1 MELILSRNLFR
12 FILNKFRIV
21 FYPMLYKLS
30 IIFLLIFTVSCTQQ
44 DVVNIY
50 SSRHYD
56 TDLELYNRFTEETGI
71 LINLIEGSSDELI
84 ERIRNE
90 GVNSPADIVIT
101 VDAGRLWRATQAGVL
116 QPHGSAYLKDMI
128 PAEMYD
134 PEGYW
139 IGLSERTRAIIYNRD
154 MVSSEELAGYWE
166 LAEDKW
172 KGRLCVRSSNNI
184 YNQSMVASLIESR
197 GEEQTEEW
205 ASNLVRNFARPPQG
219 GDTDQIRAVA
229 AGLCDVALANH
240 YYLARLIESDNQA
253 DRDVASQVGI
263 YFPLAEYGGT
273 HVNISGAGIAA
284 HSPNK
289 ENAVRFLE
297 YLATSEAQLIFAVG
311 NNEFP
316 VLDGLRLPTALSQF
330 GQYDSDAMNVSVYG
344 TNNPRAIRL
353 MDRAG
358 WR

>member
-1 MELILSRNLFR
+1 MNTRILFFTLSLFI
-12 FILNKFRIV
+12 FI
-21 FYPMLYKLS
+21 
-30 IIFLLIFTVSCTQQ
+30 SCARENE
-44 DVVNIY
+44 VNIY

-56 TDLELYNRFTEETGI
+56 TDLELYRDFTEKTGI
-71 LINLIEGSSDELI
+71 RINLIEGTSDELI

-90 GVNSPADIVIT
+90 GINSPADIVIT
-101 VDAGRLWRATQAGVL
+101 VDAGRLWRAKEAGVL
-116 QPHGSAYLKDMI
+116 QPHGSGYLNQTI
-128 PAEMYD
+128 PSEMQD

-139 IGLSERTRAIIYNRD
+139 VGLSERTRAIIYNTET
-154 MVSSEELAGYWE
+154 VSREELEGYWE
-166 LAEDKW
+166 LADEEW
-172 KGRLCVRSSNNI
+172 AGRLCVRSSNNI

-205 ASNLVRNFARPPQG
+205 GVRLVNNFARPPQG

-253 DRDVASQVGI
+253 DLEVASKVGI
-263 YFPLAEYGGT
+263 YFPTADYGGT

-284 HSPNK
+284 NSPNR

-297 YLATSEAQLIFAVG
+297 YLATSDAQLIFAIG

-316 VLDGLRLPTALSQF
+316 VLDGLELPDVLSQF
-330 GQYDSDAMNVSVYG
+330 GEYDSDAINVAVYG
-344 TNNPRAIRL
+344 VNNPRAIRL